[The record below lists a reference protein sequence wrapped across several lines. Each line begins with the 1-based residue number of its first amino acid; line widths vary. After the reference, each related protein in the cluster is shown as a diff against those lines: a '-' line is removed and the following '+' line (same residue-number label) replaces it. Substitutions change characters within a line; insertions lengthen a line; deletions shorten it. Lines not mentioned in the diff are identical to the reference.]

1 MEVFTFLQI
10 SCRLLPDTL
19 DRAPEARPGSGS
31 LPAVYAQA
39 AWHLRGASAQR
50 VFVNV
55 RHSPDGLFTFFRVFV
70 GLFPCRQHGGKG
82 PLACPKGHG
91 PSRPGSLSLYF
102 FFGVMVSQ
110 VREDDR
116 WSPAAW
122 FRVAGRPCRGC
133 FSLMPHRMFSACLFP
148 GEVSCERLAAC
159 EVPIASSLSPSCQV
173 QWRECPLLCVPG
185 AGSSLFLALDPWE
198 PWEEPLAC
206 RGREEGSPCLGALPV
221 ATGLSGRETAGPF
234 P

>member
-1 MEVFTFLQI
+1 MRCRQHLLEGGLGGRPEALDEVERACGWPSFCYWKAGGSFHVLQI

-122 FRVAGRPCRGC
+122 FRVAGPPCRGC
-133 FSLMPHRMFSACLFP
+133 FSLTPHRMF
-148 GEVSCERLAAC
+148 
-159 EVPIASSLSPSCQV
+159 
-173 QWRECPLLCVPG
+173 
-185 AGSSLFLALDPWE
+185 
-198 PWEEPLAC
+198 
-206 RGREEGSPCLGALPV
+206 
-221 ATGLSGRETAGPF
+221 
-234 P
+234 